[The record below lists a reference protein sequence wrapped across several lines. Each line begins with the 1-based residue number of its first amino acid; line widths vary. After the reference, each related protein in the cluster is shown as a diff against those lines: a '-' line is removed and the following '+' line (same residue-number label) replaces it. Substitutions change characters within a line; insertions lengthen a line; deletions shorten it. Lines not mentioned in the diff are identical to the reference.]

1 MKRRV
6 VILCLF
12 CAAVSAQPV
21 GAQPGRIVSTAPSIT
36 EVLYALGLGDR
47 VAGVTSLCTYP
58 PEACAKPKIGGFIDP
73 DLEAIA
79 ALKPDLVIVTTNPVR
94 LSKRLQALHLR
105 SLEIDQR
112 NLPAIYES
120 IRLIGDAAGVPD
132 RATKLIASMRGG
144 LDRIRARSMGLPK
157 VRTMFVVGRSP
168 RSLDG
173 LFIAA
178 KSSFLND
185 LIQIAGGENVF
196 GNAAG
201 SYPPVSLEEVIARNP
216 EVIIDM
222 GDMSNS
228 ETITDAHKRE
238 LIDLWGRMSSIAAVK
253 EHRVFPIASNIYL
266 VPGPRVVEAAQAIF
280 KMLHPE
286 SQK

>member
-1 MKRRV
+1 
-6 VILCLF
+6 
-12 CAAVSAQPV
+12 
-21 GAQPGRIVSTAPSIT
+21 
-36 EVLYALGLGDR
+36 
-47 VAGVTSLCTYP
+47 
-58 PEACAKPKIGGFIDP
+58 
-73 DLEAIA
+73 
-79 ALKPDLVIVTTNPVR
+79 TNPVR